1 MTQFRYGERERG
13 LARLAFRTF
22 EPYHLVAYFGP
33 DVDAARER
41 LGIGWLGSYTGMRA
55 APLGPVPGP
64 VVAATFFG
72 FKASAI
78 TKAWGLALANHGL
91 DALNETRTALVDSAL
106 TSALGERGT
115 GRQIHSLA
123 DRLRSV
129 VSSADVAGRALS
141 AAYLDLPWPESP
153 QLSLWQSATLWRE
166 WRGDGHNAALVTAG
180 LRPLEA
186 LVLYDAG
193 LRDLGPAAAGRG
205 REFLQPTRKWTD
217 EEWSSATDAL
227 AAEGLLTVST
237 DEAILTDSGAALR
250 RSIEDHTDDAAASVW
265 VGVDDAEEVLQA
277 FRPYA
282 KAVIN
287 QGILP
292 GTTKK

>member
-13 LARLAFRTF
+13 LARLAYRTF

-33 DVDAARER
+33 GVDAARER

-78 TKAWGLALANHGL
+78 HKAWGLALTNHGI
-91 DALNETRTALVDSAL
+91 DVLNQTRTALVDSAL

-115 GRQIHSLA
+115 GRQIQDLA

-129 VSSADVAGRALS
+129 ISSADYAGRALA
-141 AAYLDLPWPESP
+141 AAYQDLPWPESP

-186 LVLYDAG
+186 LALYDAG
-193 LRDLGPAAAGRG
+193 LSSGPPSGGLGRD
-205 REFLQPTRKWTD
+205 FLQPSRKWTA
-217 EEWSSATDAL
+217 EEWDATAVAL
-227 AAEGLLTVST
+227 AADGLLTVSAEGSVLT
-237 DEAILTDSGAALR
+237 EAGAALR
-250 RSIEDHTDDAAASVW
+250 QSVEDHTDDAAASVW
-265 VGVDDAEEVLQA
+265 VGVDDAENLLQA

-287 QGILP
+287 EGYLP